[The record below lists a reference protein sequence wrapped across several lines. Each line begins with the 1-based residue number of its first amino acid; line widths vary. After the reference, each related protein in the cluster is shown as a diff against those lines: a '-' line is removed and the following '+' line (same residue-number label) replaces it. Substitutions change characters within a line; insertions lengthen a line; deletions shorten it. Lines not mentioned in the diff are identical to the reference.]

1 MATSSAVCETAVSTI
16 TEQEAFE
23 IGKEA
28 FEYFYPLITM
38 DVTRRVVCNVPPGV
52 KPGMG
57 PENTF
62 AHMRAYPGVDFKEVV
77 KPNFDT
83 LYTVAWLNLAKEPL
97 IVSTPDTHGRYYLLP
112 MLDMWSDVFAVPGK
126 RTSGT
131 GAANWAVVAPGWDG
145 TLPVNVSRIDAPTPY
160 VWIIGRI
167 QTNGPSDYD
176 AVHLVQDGF
185 TITPL
190 SQWGKTLVPGAFK
203 HDQTV
208 DMSPPVD
215 QVNNMP
221 AKAYFTYAAALIKVN
236 PPHASDWSQLAR
248 LKRIGIE
255 VGKSLDWNGLAPE
268 VQSALTRATTAG
280 LNAMRAKQATLAH
293 IVNGWQLNT
302 DTMGVYGNYY
312 MKRAIVALTGLGA
325 NQPEDAIYP
334 MNLTDAEGN
343 ELKAG
348 RKYLLRF
355 RKDEIPPANAFWS
368 LTMYDPDFAV
378 PNPINRYAI
387 GDRDALKF
395 NTDGSL
401 DIYIQPDSPGMD
413 KESNWLPSPKQGN
426 MNVTMRL
433 YAPKAEAILGIW
445 VPPAITPVK

>member
-1 MATSSAVCETAVSTI
+1 MKYSSAVAEPEVSMI

-28 FEYFYPLITM
+28 YAYFYPLITM
-38 DVTRRVVCNVPPGV
+38 DVTRRITCNVPPGV
-52 KPGMG
+52 RPGEG

-62 AHMRAYPGVDFKEVV
+62 SHMRAYPDANFKNVV

-83 LYTVAWLNLAKEPL
+83 LYSVVWLNLEKEPM

-131 GAANWAVVAPGWDG
+131 EAANWAVVAPGWNG
-145 TLPVNVSRIDAPTPY
+145 ALPANVSRIDAPTSY
-160 VWIIGRI
+160 VWIIGRT
-167 QTNGPSDYD
+167 QTNGPSDYN
-176 AVHLVQDGF
+176 AVHVIQDGF
-185 TITPL
+185 TVTPL
-190 SQWGKTLVPGAFK
+190 SQWGKTPVPVAFK
-203 HDQTV
+203 QDPTV

-221 AKAYFTYAAALIKVN
+221 AKAYFTYAAELMKVN
-236 PPHASDWSQLAR
+236 PPHATDWSQLAR

-255 VGKSLDWNGLAPE
+255 AGKSFDWNSLEPE
-268 VQSALTRATTAG
+268 VRKALTRATTAG
-280 LNAMRAKQATLAH
+280 LDAMRAKLPTLAKV
-293 IVNGWQLNT
+293 VNGWQLST

-312 MKRAIVALTGLGA
+312 MKRAIVTLVGLGA
-325 NQPEDAIYP
+325 NQPEDAFYP
-334 MNLTDAEGN
+334 MIITDAEGN
-343 ELKAG
+343 ELHAG
-348 RKYLLRF
+348 RKYLLHF
-355 RKDEIPPANAFWS
+355 KKDEIPPADAFWS

-395 NTDGSL
+395 NADGSL
-401 DIYIQPDSPGMD
+401 DIYIQPDSPGKD
-413 KESNWLPSPKQGN
+413 KESNWLPSPKQGG

-433 YAPKAEAILGIW
+433 YAPRAEALLGSW